1 MLTSASVR
9 QYFSASRWIKVALI
23 YFCVFV
29 MLGILAV
36 VRLHVLSSIRSQIA
50 AESLYSKSQKDAVF
64 ELLDYAVGEQEPDF
78 RAYEEKIALPLAS
91 RNARIELDRA
101 EPDFSLVKR
110 DLLEAGNDADDIDDV
125 LFTFRLAH
133 LFRIQPDI
141 VPTWRN
147 ADDALVQLSAEAQ
160 HLHELLRDVAPDR
173 ALVQASIA
181 RIKTI
186 NGQLVGIENNL
197 ATEMEQVAHSAQ
209 HTLLIASWL
218 IALTFVLGGIFVA
231 RLIVAKNEK
240 LGEALRVSEERLR
253 LAMSGSNDGLWDW
266 DIVADS
272 LYYSQRLLDLLGADR
287 SILGKD
293 SSLFLR
299 FVHPADVPR
308 VRGQLMAHLRF
319 DAPYDAEFRIVT
331 TAGEVRWVRSR
342 AQSLR
347 ARDSRALRMAGSITD
362 ITDRRLS
369 EEQLYAEKERAQVT
383 LESIGDAVITTA
395 VDGTIEYINPAATAI
410 TGWSLNEAQGKP
422 TDMVCSLIEE
432 HSRDKVATSF
442 DHGGIKSKMRE
453 VETNLLLIGKD
464 GHEVAVNRSVAQ
476 IRNRNGHVIGTVFV
490 LHDVSKDRAYAT
502 HLSYQANHDELTGL
516 INRREF
522 ERRVSMLLGGPQ
534 TSRTHSMLYVDLDQ
548 FKIVN
553 DTCGHV
559 AGDELLKQL
568 AELLKARLRQNDTI
582 ARLGGDEFGVLL
594 EACPTAPAVKIA
606 EMLRQTVSDFRFVWR
621 ERVFPIG
628 ASIGLVT
635 FGDQPATLA
644 DILRMADAACYLAK
658 DNGRNRIHVFSPE
671 DKELAQRHGEMGWI
685 GRIRQALEED
695 RFVLYSQRILP
706 LDGKHEDEKGGKSH
720 YEILLRMLD
729 ENNNIVPPIA
739 FIPAAERYGLMP
751 ALDRWVIKNAF
762 SLYVKR
768 ANGGAQ
774 GEICAINLSG
784 TSIGDVDFLPFVRQQ
799 FLLYPVPPQNICF
812 EITETSAIANLGKAE
827 VLIRKLK
834 DFGCQISLDDFGSGM
849 SSFSY
854 LKHLPVDY
862 LKIDGSFVKDM
873 MLDPIDHAMVE
884 AINRIGQVMKIKT
897 VAEFVEDQATL
908 DELRKMGVNF
918 AQGYVIERPTAHK
931 FHAAGDAFAEN

>member
-1 MLTSASVR
+1 MLISASIR
-9 QYFSASRWIKVALI
+9 QYFSASRWGKVALI
-23 YFCVFV
+23 YLCVIAV
-29 MLGILAV
+29 LGLLAM
-36 VRLHVLSSIRSQIA
+36 VRLRVLSSIRSQIA
-50 AESLYSKSQKDAVF
+50 AESIYSKSQKDAVF
-64 ELLDYAVGEQEPDF
+64 DLLDYAAGEQEHAF
-78 RAYEEKIALPLAS
+78 LAFEQKIALPLAS
-91 RNARIELDRA
+91 RNARAALDA
-101 EPDFSLVKR
+101 SEPDFSAVKE
-110 DLLEAGNDADDIDDV
+110 DLLAAGGDGDDIDDV
-125 LFTFRLAH
+125 LFTYRLAR
-133 LFRIQPDI
+133 LFHVQPDI
-141 VPTWRN
+141 MPAWRE
-147 ADDALVQLSAEAQ
+147 ADDKLAQLNAEAR

-173 ALVQASIA
+173 AAVQASIA
-181 RIKTI
+181 RIRQA
-186 NGQLVGIENNL
+186 NDQLIVIEHTL
-197 ATEMEQVAHSAQ
+197 STRMQEVAHNAQ
-209 HTLLIASWL
+209 RTMVTASWL
-218 IALTFVLGGIFVA
+218 VALTFVLGGIFVA
-231 RLIVAKNEK
+231 RLILAKNEK

-266 DIVADS
+266 DIAADS
-272 LYYSQRLLDLLGADR
+272 LYYSQRLLDLLGADK

-293 SSLFLR
+293 SSLFLK
-299 FVHPADVPR
+299 FVHPADLPR

-331 TAGEVRWVRSR
+331 ATGDVRWVRSR

-347 ARDSRALRMAGSITD
+347 AADSRALRMAGSITD
-362 ITDRRLS
+362 ITERRLS
-369 EEQLYAEKERAQVT
+369 EELLYAEKERAQVT
-383 LESIGDAVITTA
+383 LESIGDAVITTG
-395 VDGTIEYINPAATAI
+395 VDGKIEYLNPAATAI
-410 TGWSLNEAQGKP
+410 TGWPLNEAQGKP
-422 TDMVCSLIEE
+422 TDEVCSLIEE
-432 HSRDKVATSF
+432 HSREKVATSF
-442 DHGGIKSKMRE
+442 DRKGIKLKMRE

-476 IRNRNGHVIGTVFV
+476 IRNRNGQVIGTVFV

-502 HLSYQANHDELTGL
+502 HLSYQASHDELTGL

-522 ERRVSMLLGGPQ
+522 ERRVSVLLGAPQ
-534 TSRTHSMLYVDLDQ
+534 STRTHSMLYVDLDQ

-553 DTCGHV
+553 DTCGHL

-621 ERVFPIG
+621 DRVFPIG

-635 FGDQPATLA
+635 FGDHPATLA
-644 DILRMADAACYLAK
+644 DILRMADAACYQAK
-658 DNGRNRIHVFSPE
+658 DNGRNRIHIFSPE
-671 DKELAQRHGEMGWI
+671 DKELALRHGEMGWI

-695 RFVLYSQRILP
+695 RFVLYSQKILP
-706 LDGKHEDEKGGKSH
+706 LDAHHEDVKGVKTH

-762 SLYVKR
+762 SLYVQR
-768 ANGGAQ
+768 AKAGAR

-897 VAEFVEDQATL
+897 VAEFVEDEATL
-908 DELRKMGVNF
+908 NELRTMGVNF
-918 AQGYVIERPTAHK
+918 AQGYVIERPAAHRY
-931 FHAAGDAFAEN
+931 HAAGDAFA